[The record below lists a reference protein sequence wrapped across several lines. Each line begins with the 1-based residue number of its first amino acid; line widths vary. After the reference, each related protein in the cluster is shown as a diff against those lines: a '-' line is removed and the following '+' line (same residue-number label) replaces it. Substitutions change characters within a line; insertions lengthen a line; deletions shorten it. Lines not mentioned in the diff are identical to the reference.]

1 VQAKGYI
8 VKPLNKPEV
17 MNALKRLSEGDTSA
31 HDVIYKEC
39 DGPLRLFVAS
49 RYGQRGGRFVR
60 EVVARTHTRAFLYLH
75 EYTEDK
81 RASLTTWYCW
91 HARRVASEVMAEL
104 SDPRLVPYD
113 ETKHEA
119 WAGTVAGPAEVYE
132 DKRCSRVLREEHEA
146 LSEDGRL
153 SVSLH
158 DKDGLTFGETAKAM
172 GMPVIRV
179 RRKREL
185 ALALM
190 KRRLQEHGIRPVE
203 VDSTPVPIFYGW
215 DHTEP
220 DDNFTES
227 VTAVLPDGPSSLV
240 GAAAKEKDEG

>member
-1 VQAKGYI
+1 MDPKNRKEVTDAIQRVLNGY
-8 VKPLNKPEV
+8 V
-17 MNALKRLSEGDTSA
+17 NAY
-31 HDVIYKEC
+31 DVIYKEC

-81 RASLTTWYCW
+81 RASLPTWYCW
-91 HARRVASEVMAEL
+91 HARRVATEVMAEL

-132 DKRCSRVLREEHEA
+132 DKRCSRVLREEQEA

-153 SVSLH
+153 SVTHH
-158 DKDGLTFGETAKAM
+158 DKDGLTFGETAKAT
-172 GMPVIRV
+172 GLPVIRV
-179 RRKREL
+179 RRKREQ
-185 ALALM
+185 ALAVI
-190 KRRLQEHGIRPVE
+190 KRRLQERGVSPVE
-203 VDSTPVPIFYGW
+203 VDSTPAPIFYGW

-220 DDNFTES
+220 DDDFTES
-227 VTAVLPDGPSSLV
+227 VTAVLPDGPTSLV
-240 GAAAKEKDEG
+240 GAAAMEKEEG